1 MQNLSDISV
10 IKSVLNRHGFTFSK
24 ALGQNFLVNPSV
36 CPRMAENCGIDEN
49 TGVIEIGAGIGVLTK
64 ELSAKAKKV
73 VSVELDTRL
82 IPVLSET
89 LSDCLN
95 TEVINADIMKVDL
108 HELIAEKFPGMRVV
122 VCANL
127 PYYITTPV
135 ITLLL
140 ESRLPIES
148 ITVMIQKEVADRLC
162 CGCGSRDAGA
172 VTACV
177 DYYARAKKLFDVSK
191 GSFLPAPKVD
201 SCVIR
206 LDLRKEPPVA
216 VEDERKFFRIV
227 KAAFAQRRKTVLNSV
242 SSSLKISKETVSAAL
257 ESAGLAKTVR
267 AEQMSLENFA
277 ALCNRLEAAGFAD
290 GTINQT
296 APNRTKGGA
305 SNGINKQ

>member
-1 MQNLSDISV
+1 MQGAFYLMQNLSDISV
-10 IKSVLNRHGFTFSK
+10 IKNVLARHGFTFSK

-64 ELSAKAKKV
+64 ELSKRAKKV
-73 VSVELDTRL
+73 ISVELDARL
-82 IPVLSET
+82 IPILSET
-89 LSDCLN
+89 LDGCLN
-95 TEVINADIMKVDL
+95 TEVINADIMKINL
-108 HELIAEKFPGMRVV
+108 HELIEEKFSGMKVV

-140 ESRLPIES
+140 ESCLPIES

-162 CGCGSRDAGA
+162 CGCGSRDSGA

-177 DYYARAKKLFDVSK
+177 DYYAAAKKLFDVSK
-191 GSFLPAPKVD
+191 GSFMPAPKVD
-201 SCVIR
+201 SSVIR
-206 LDLRKEPPVA
+206 LDLRKTPPVE
-216 VEDERKFFRIV
+216 VEDEKKFFRVI

-242 SSSLKISKETVSAAL
+242 SSSLSLSKETVSTAL
-257 ESAGLAKTVR
+257 ESAGLEKNVR

-277 ALCNRLEAAGFAD
+277 ALCKVL
-290 GTINQT
+290 
-296 APNRTKGGA
+296 
-305 SNGINKQ
+305 

>member
-1 MQNLSDISV
+1 
-10 IKSVLNRHGFTFSK
+10 
-24 ALGQNFLVNPSV
+24 
-36 CPRMAENCGIDEN
+36 MAENCGIDEN

-64 ELSAKAKKV
+64 ELSARAKKV

-89 LSDCLN
+89 LSGCLN

-140 ESRLPIES
+140 ESKLPIES

-216 VEDERKFFRIV
+216 VEDEKNFFRIV

-257 ESAGLAKTVR
+257 ESVGLAKTVR

-277 ALCNRLEAAGFAD
+277 ALCSRLEDAVFAD
-290 GTINQT
+290 GTINQN
-296 APNRTKGGA
+296 ALNRTKGGA
-305 SNGINKQ
+305 SNGIKKQ

>member
-24 ALGQNFLVNPSV
+24 ALGQNFLINPSV

-108 HELIAEKFPGMRVV
+108 HELIAEKFSGMRVV

-140 ESRLPIES
+140 ESKLPIES
-148 ITVMIQKEVADRLC
+148 ITVMVQKEVGERLC
-162 CGCGSRDAGA
+162 AVPGSKDFGA
-172 VTACV
+172 VTIGV
-177 DYYARAKKLFDVSK
+177 NYYSNAKIMIDVPK
-191 GSFLPAPKVD
+191 ENFLPAREVD
-201 SCVIR
+201 SCVIK
-206 LDLRKEPPVA
+206 LDILKKPPV
-216 VEDERKFFRIV
+216 ELKDKKRFFKLV
-227 KAAFAQRRKTVLNSV
+227 KAAFSQRRKTINNSLASGEFKKEDVLNTLNKLNID
-242 SSSLKISKETVSAAL
+242 LKL
-257 ESAGLAKTVR
+257 R
-267 AEQMSLENFA
+267 AEDLSIQDFA
-277 ALCNRLEAAGFAD
+277 NITNEL
-290 GTINQT
+290 I
-296 APNRTKGGA
+296 GG
-305 SNGINKQ
+305 

>member
-10 IKSVLNRHGFTFSK
+10 IKNVLSRHGFTFSK

-36 CPRMAENCGIDEN
+36 CPRMAESCGIDEN

-64 ELSAKAKKV
+64 ELSKRAKKV

-82 IPVLSET
+82 IPILSET
-89 LSDCLN
+89 LDGCLN
-95 TEVINADIMKVDL
+95 TEVINADIMKINL
-108 HELIAEKFPGMRVV
+108 HELIKEKFSGMKVV

-162 CGCGSRDAGA
+162 CGCGSRDSGA

-177 DYYARAKKLFDVSK
+177 DYYAQAKKLFDVSK
-191 GSFLPAPKVD
+191 GSFMPAPKVD
-201 SCVIR
+201 SSVIR
-206 LDLRKEPPVA
+206 LDLRKTPPFE
-216 VEDERKFFRIV
+216 VEDEKKFFRVI

-242 SSSLKISKETVSAAL
+242 SSSLSLSKETVSFAL
-257 ESAGLAKTVR
+257 ESAGLEKTVR
-267 AEQMSLENFA
+267 AEQMSLESFA
-277 ALCNRLEAAGFAD
+277 ALCKAL
-290 GTINQT
+290 
-296 APNRTKGGA
+296 
-305 SNGINKQ
+305 

>member
-10 IKSVLNRHGFTFSK
+10 IKNVLARHGFTFSK
-24 ALGQNFLVNPSV
+24 SLGQNFLVNPSV

-64 ELSAKAKKV
+64 ELSKRAKKV

-82 IPVLSET
+82 IPILSET
-89 LSDCLN
+89 LDGCLN
-95 TEVINADIMKVDL
+95 TEVVNADIMKIDL
-108 HELIAEKFPGMRVV
+108 HELIAQKFPGMKVV

-162 CGCGSRDAGA
+162 SGCGTRGAGA

-177 DYYARAKKLFDVSK
+177 DYYSEAKKLFEVSK
-191 GSFLPAPKVD
+191 GSFMPAPKVD

-206 LDLRKEPPVA
+206 LDKRKKPPVE
-216 VEDERKFFRIV
+216 VEDEKAFFRVV

-242 SSSLKISKETVSAAL
+242 SSSLGLSKEKVSLAL
-257 ESAGLAKTVR
+257 ENAGLEKTVR

-277 ALCNRLEAAGFAD
+277 SLCKALSD
-290 GTINQT
+290 S
-296 APNRTKGGA
+296 K
-305 SNGINKQ
+305 

>member
-1 MQNLSDISV
+1 MQGAFYLMQNLSDISV
-10 IKSVLNRHGFTFSK
+10 IKNVLSRHGFTFSK

-36 CPRMAENCGIDEN
+36 CPRMAESCGIDEN

-64 ELSAKAKKV
+64 ELSKRAKKV

-82 IPVLSET
+82 IPILSET
-89 LSDCLN
+89 LDGSLN
-95 TEVINADIMKVDL
+95 TEVINADIMKINL
-108 HELIAEKFPGMRVV
+108 HELIKEKFSGMKVV

-162 CGCGSRDAGA
+162 CGCGSRDSGA

-177 DYYARAKKLFDVSK
+177 DYYAQAKKLFDVSK
-191 GSFLPAPKVD
+191 GSFMPAPKVD
-201 SCVIR
+201 SSVIR
-206 LDLRKEPPVA
+206 LDLRKTPPFE
-216 VEDERKFFRIV
+216 VEDEKKFFRVI

-242 SSSLKISKETVSAAL
+242 SSSLSLSKETVSFAL
-257 ESAGLAKTVR
+257 ESAGLEKTVR
-267 AEQMSLENFA
+267 AEQMSLESFA
-277 ALCNRLEAAGFAD
+277 ALCKAL
-290 GTINQT
+290 
-296 APNRTKGGA
+296 
-305 SNGINKQ
+305 

>member
-1 MQNLSDISV
+1 MQGAFYLMQNLSDISV
-10 IKSVLNRHGFTFSK
+10 IKNVLSRHGFTFSK

-36 CPRMAENCGIDEN
+36 CPRMAESCGIDEN

-64 ELSAKAKKV
+64 ELSKRAKKV

-82 IPVLSET
+82 IPILSET
-89 LSDCLN
+89 LDGCLN
-95 TEVINADIMKVDL
+95 TEVINADIMKINL
-108 HELIAEKFPGMRVV
+108 HELIKEKFSGMKVV

-162 CGCGSRDAGA
+162 CGCGSRDSGA

-177 DYYARAKKLFDVSK
+177 DYYAQAKKLFDVSK
-191 GSFLPAPKVD
+191 GSFMPAPKVD
-201 SCVIR
+201 SSVIR
-206 LDLRKEPPVA
+206 LDLRKTPPFE
-216 VEDERKFFRIV
+216 VEDEKKFFRVI

-242 SSSLKISKETVSAAL
+242 SSSLSLSKETVSFAL
-257 ESAGLAKTVR
+257 ESAGLEKTVR
-267 AEQMSLENFA
+267 AEQMSLESFA
-277 ALCNRLEAAGFAD
+277 ALCKAL
-290 GTINQT
+290 
-296 APNRTKGGA
+296 
-305 SNGINKQ
+305 